1 MFNVKWSFDL
11 ATQHSTFASRR
22 GEPLAIVAIWT
33 AAIAFIN
40 PRGNFPIDD
49 DWDFALATWRF
60 AQTGH
65 FHFTA
70 FTAVSLRAQV
80 LWGALWTDLGG
91 ERFEV
96 LRASTL
102 ALSAATLVVVNRI
115 LHFTPLGAFGRMVAT
130 LALL

>member
-1 MFNVKWSFDL
+1 MFNVKWSFDV
-11 ATQHSTFASRR
+11 ATQHSTFARR
-22 GEPLAIVAIWT
+22 GEPLAIVAIWA
-33 AAIAFIN
+33 AAIAFVN

-80 LWGALWTDLGG
+80 LWGALWVRLFG
-91 ERFEV
+91 ESFDV

-102 ALSAATLVVVNRI
+102 VLAALTIAVVHR
-115 LHFTPLGAFGRMVAT
+115 T
-130 LALL
+130 LAHAGAGRFARIAGALALG